1 MDCPEQ
7 QQQHLQEEEEEE
19 EVMEMPE
26 IDGDLL
32 AELLDASLAGADEET
47 DQSIGPRQLGFTAD
61 VDGWVESDELNS
73 IHPHHDCEDCGLDDG
88 GGVLSDFDEL
98 DGCGCSPSPYAAFDD
113 DDTAQWTETADAALG
128 PFVGECMGDEWY
140 MDGMAMEW
148 EEDEGNGFSF
158 GPYYYGG
165 EVGNTEQ
172 VYGSSL
178 WE

>member
-1 MDCPEQ
+1 MDCTEQQ
-7 QQQHLQEEEEEE
+7 QQQHLQEEEDD
-19 EVMEMPE
+19 EVMEVPE

-32 AELLDASLAGADEET
+32 AELLDTSLAGADEEPDEST
-47 DQSIGPRQLGFTAD
+47 GPQLCFTAD

-73 IHPHHDCEDCGLDDG
+73 IHPHHDCEDCGLDDS
-88 GGVLSDFDEL
+88 GVLSDFD
-98 DGCGCSPSPYAAFDD
+98 GCGCSPSPSPYAAFDD
-113 DDTAQWTETADAALG
+113 DDTAQWAETGDATLG

-140 MDGMAMEW
+140 MDGMAMDW
-148 EEDEGNGFSF
+148 EEEDDEGNGFSF